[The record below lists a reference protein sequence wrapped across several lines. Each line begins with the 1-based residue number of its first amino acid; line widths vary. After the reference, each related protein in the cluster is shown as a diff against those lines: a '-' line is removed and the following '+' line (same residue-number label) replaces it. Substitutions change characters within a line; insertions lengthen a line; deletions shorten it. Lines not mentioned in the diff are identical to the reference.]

1 MMFSRA
7 TLVAATL
14 LVGLSPL
21 AAQDA
26 AQANRRPTLTVSG
39 EGSATAAPDVA
50 SFASG
55 VVTEGKTAREALDAN
70 TRAVADMVA
79 AIKSSGVES
88 RDVSTSGFSVQ
99 PQYATQKKDEAPRIA
114 GYQVRNTVS
123 VRVRDLTKL
132 GDLLDKMVTTGAN
145 QVGSISFDIAKP
157 AALQE
162 AARVNAVKDA
172 RRQAEIMADAAGVR
186 LVRILT
192 IIGEPG
198 AQPMPRM
205 MTASAMMKS
214 DAVPVEAGEAEIH
227 SNVSVTYEIE
237 AR

>member
-21 AAQDA
+21 AAQDMG
-26 AQANRRPTLTVSG
+26 QANRRPTLTISG
-39 EGSATAAPDVA
+39 EGSASAAPDTA

-70 TRAVADMVA
+70 TKAVADMVA
-79 AIKSSGVES
+79 AIKASGVES

-99 PQYATQKKDEAPRIA
+99 PQYAAQKKDEAPRIA

-123 VRVRDLTKL
+123 VRVRDLSKL
-132 GDLLDKMVTTGAN
+132 GGLLDQMVTTGAN
-145 QVGSISFDIAKP
+145 QIGSISFDIAEP

-162 AARVNAVKDA
+162 AARIDAVKDA
-172 RRQAEIMADAAGVR
+172 RRQAEIMAQAAGVR
-186 LVRILT
+186 LVRIISIT
-192 IIGEPG
+192 GEPG
-198 AQPMPRM
+198 ARPMPRM
-205 MTASAMMKS
+205 VVAQMMKS